1 MKTMKHILLIICIA
15 CATTTMA
22 IDYTLH
28 STASGSFSST
38 HTYQQTTFYG
48 ESHKMHATSPQAVQ
62 IATLPEIIFRSTS
75 SMPSMGSTIL
85 TAEILSEVGDEN
97 PAPSGPRRVGPGKPP
112 GDPMDDEDP
121 VNGPLG
127 DAVLPLLLLAVGYS
141 IYLRRKNSVRTPDAG
156 HNQ

>member
-15 CATTTMA
+15 CATTAMA

-85 TAEILSEVGDEN
+85 TAEILSEVGAES
-97 PAPSGPRRVGPGKPP
+97 PAPSGPRRVGPSKPP
-112 GDPMDDEDP
+112 ADPFDD
-121 VNGPLG
+121 PLG
-127 DAVLPLLLLAVGYS
+127 DAVLPLLLLAAGYVFF
-141 IYLRRKNSVRTPDAG
+141 IARRRALKKTN
-156 HNQ
+156 